1 MAGTKEKKK
10 KEVKNRAVKKI
21 VSRSGKEIKM
31 IEAAEKMMELPPAK
45 EEKMIESVRRPALSG
60 GKDKHL
66 SKRELEKELREIYE
80 DQDGETSDMS
90 KIYHKKKSRVKRFIV
105 GTLIFFVC
113 AAALSW
119 AGFFF
124 FGRGRA
130 FTGENINLEIVSPD
144 TAAGGEKVEYVI
156 RYENNETVPLGQAE
170 ISVRLPDDFAQSGA
184 EPAPTDGEKLWRIG
198 SIAAGKSG
206 EIKIIGSLYGAEE
219 SLQTLRAVLTY
230 KPADFNSEFQKVA
243 TAVTKIQS
251 SLLDVSLSAPE
262 RILTN
267 KETSFKIKYKNTGEA
282 ALQGIKI
289 SVIAPVDFSFKEK
302 QGEKEV
308 SSWEILESA
317 PGEEKEIDFIGSFGP
332 QAEGEREFKV
342 QIGFMKGEKFY
353 LQKENFFKT
362 NVLVGAILP
371 TLILNGDSKDRALNF
386 GDTLNYAIVYQNKDK
401 TDLSDIEIK
410 MVFESTSRNNKM
422 ILDWAALK
430 DDYNGTVLGTQLSP
444 EIRQGT
450 ITWTKRQVTNLA
462 KFAPSAE
469 ETINFQL
476 KIKPFSEFQ
485 NWGTRDFE
493 VKSWVEV
500 KIGKNGTGATEET
513 IQSNKIN
520 FKINSDLVLRTAARY
535 FNDDNIAVGSGPLPP
550 KVGEV
555 TAYRIFWNITNSLHE
570 IIDLKVST
578 TLPENIRWSEKHEI
592 TAGELKFNEATR
604 EVYWTLNRMPLD
616 VNDLSVS
623 FEVTVTPTA
632 AEKGKLLTLLLG
644 TNLVATDKSTSAI
657 ITKTGEALT
666 SNLDGDPGAEG
677 KGIVK

>member
-1 MAGTKEKKK
+1 MAETKEKKK
-10 KEVKNRAVKKI
+10 KVVKIRPIKKMS
-21 VSRSGKEIKM
+21 SRRGKGVKM
-31 IEAAEKMMELPPAK
+31 IEAAEEMVELPPIK
-45 EEKMIESVRRPALSG
+45 EEKMLETVRRPALPK
-60 GKDKHL
+60 GKEKHL
-66 SKRELEKELREIYE
+66 SKRELEKELKEIYE
-80 DQDGETSDMS
+80 DQDGEISDMS
-90 KIYHKKKSRVKRFIV
+90 KIYHKKKSRIRRFML

-130 FTGENINLEIVSPD
+130 FTGENVNLEIISPD
-144 TAAGGEKVEYVI
+144 TIAGGENVEFIIKYK
-156 RYENNETVPLGQAE
+156 NNETVPLGQAE
-170 ISVRLPDDFAQSGA
+170 IRVRLPDDFAQSGA
-184 EPAPTDGEKLWRIG
+184 EPASSDGENIWRIG
-198 SIAAGKSG
+198 SIAAGKGG
-206 EIKIIGSLYGAEE
+206 EIKIKGSLFGAEE
-219 SLQTLRAVLTY
+219 SLETLQAALTY
-230 KPADFNSEFQKVA
+230 KPADFNSEFQKIA

-251 SLLDVSLSAPE
+251 SLLDVALSGPE

-282 ALQGIKI
+282 TLQGIKI
-289 SVIAPVDFSFKEK
+289 SVIAPADFSFKEK
-302 QGEKEV
+302 QGEKEI
-308 SSWEILESA
+308 SSWEILEA
-317 PGEEKEIDFIGSFGP
+317 VPNEEKEINFLGSFGSA
-332 QAEGEREFKV
+332 AEGEKEFKV

-353 LQKENFFKT
+353 LQKENYFKT
-362 NVLVGAILP
+362 NVLAGAILP

-401 TDLSDIEIK
+401 TDLSDVEIK

-422 ILDWAALK
+422 ILDWATFK

-450 ITWTKRQVTNLA
+450 ITWTKRQVTNLS
-462 KFAPSAE
+462 KLAPGVE
-469 ETINFQL
+469 ETINLQMR
-476 KIKPFSEFQ
+476 IKPFSEFQ
-485 NWGTRDFE
+485 NWGTKDFE

-500 KIGKNGTGATEET
+500 NVGKNGADVAEET

-520 FKINSDLVLRTAARY
+520 FKINSDMVLQTAARY

-550 KVGEV
+550 RVGEA

-570 IIDLKVST
+570 ITDLKIST
-578 TLPENIRWSEKHEI
+578 ILPENIRWSNKHEI

-604 EVYWTLNRMPLD
+604 EVSWTLNRMPLD
-616 VNDLSVS
+616 VNALGVN
-623 FEVTVTPTA
+623 FEILVTPTV

-644 TNLVATDKSTSAI
+644 TNLTATDKSTGAI

-666 SNLDGDPGAEG
+666 SNLDGDPEAEG
-677 KGIVK
+677 KGIVR